1 VKFCEYQSRCGRQI
15 TTQRKTTNTAANLN
29 RNIMIL
35 EMWQKVHEVRLQ
47 KKQDTLQISRIV
59 SITSGKKAHQRQYK
73 ALRIMSQGTC

>member
-1 VKFCEYQSRCGRQI
+1 
-15 TTQRKTTNTAANLN
+15 
-29 RNIMIL
+29 MIL